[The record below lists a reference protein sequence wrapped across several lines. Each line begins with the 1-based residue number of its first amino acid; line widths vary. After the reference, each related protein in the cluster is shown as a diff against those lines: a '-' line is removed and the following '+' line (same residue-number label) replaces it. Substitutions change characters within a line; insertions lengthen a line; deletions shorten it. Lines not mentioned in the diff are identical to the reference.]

1 MNLPFF
7 TGWEGRIR
15 KLRKKWDRTREKVL
29 KRKSAEKQ
37 QLLEKLDQIENNL
50 RLLEEK
56 DLSRTDR
63 IKVRKEV
70 EIDLEELIDT
80 LNEKQEKDHS
90 SGA

>member
-1 MNLPFF
+1 MGLFF
-7 TGWEGRIR
+7 TNWEGRIR

-29 KRKSAEKQ
+29 KRKGTEKQ

-56 DLSRTDR
+56 ELSRIDR

-70 EIDLEELIDT
+70 EIDLEEFFT
-80 LNEKQEKDHS
+80 
-90 SGA
+90 

>member
-1 MNLPFF
+1 MDFSFF
-7 TGWEGRIR
+7 GGYEARVR

-29 KRKSAEKQ
+29 KRKGEEKK

-56 DLSRTDR
+56 DLSRIDR

-70 EIDLEELIDT
+70 EIDLEEIVDSLRE
-80 LNEKQEKDHS
+80 EKSEKPE
-90 SGA
+90 